1 MPPSRIGRRR
11 VAAAMQAPDTAGVVV
26 TTCRWAIEDGF
37 DGREPMATAVT
48 DTRYTPEDLLALP
61 DKGRYELI
69 DGQLVER
76 NMGATSSYVAAR
88 LLRLL
93 GLATD
98 AQALGLLFGS
108 NCGYQIFADDPSRIR
123 YADGSF
129 IRRGR
134 LSGDTPP
141 EGHCHIPPDLAI
153 EAVSPNDRARAVEEK
168 NEQWLAA
175 GVRLV
180 WVLYPDTRR
189 LHVHRYDGTVSKLR
203 SDDMLSV
210 EDVAP
215 GFQCRGAEIFQG
227 L

>member
-1 MPPSRIGRRR
+1 
-11 VAAAMQAPDTAGVVV
+11 
-26 TTCRWAIEDGF
+26 
-37 DGREPMATAVT
+37 MATAVT

-61 DKGRYELI
+61 DAGRYELI

-76 NMGATSSYVAAR
+76 NMGAKSSYVAAR

-98 AQALGLLFGS
+98 TQALGLLFGS
-108 NCGYQIFADDPSRIR
+108 DCGYQIFADDPSRVR

-141 EGHCHIPPDLAI
+141 EGHCRIPPDLAI
-153 EAVSPNDRARAVEEK
+153 EAVSPNDLARAIEEK
-168 NEQWLAA
+168 VEQWLAA

-180 WVLYPDTRR
+180 WVLYPDTHR

-203 SDDMLSV
+203 SDADDVLSG
-210 EDVAP
+210 EDVVP
-215 GFQCRGAEIFQG
+215 GFQCRVAEIFQG